1 MTLYQILA
9 TNTYSLF
16 YYDFL
21 KFLANGVLSSTT
33 ILENVKQ
40 QISNFSYLLI
50 CARAIILVFVHFL
63 LKGRG
68 GRNFWIIWF
77 FLWGRG

>member
-63 LKGRG
+63 LK
-68 GRNFWIIWF
+68 
-77 FLWGRG
+77 